1 VPEPLKDG
9 SGIFLRT
16 SNHVAYKAPLL
27 SPSPSRRYNSRL
39 IISGLSMSQQ
49 QPPKIEFPCE
59 NYPIKVLGEAGPDLH
74 TYVVE
79 IMERHAP
86 GFDQERIS
94 VRESSKGRYHSVTVW
109 ITATGVE
116 QLTAIHE
123 DLRVNTTIKMVM

>member
-1 VPEPLKDG
+1 MWLLLN
-9 SGIFLRT
+9 SGLRCGIL
-16 SNHVAYKAPLL
+16 P
-27 SPSPSRRYNSRL
+27 PSRRYNSRL
-39 IISGLSMSQQ
+39 IISGFSMSQQ

-59 NYPIKVLGEAGPDLH
+59 NYPIKVLGEAGPELH

-86 GFDQERIS
+86 GFDQARIT

-123 DLRVNTTIKMVM
+123 DLRVNRNIKMVM